1 MVMLVRIITI
11 VLRAAAF
18 MCNRV
23 SLATDSACCI
33 AALNRP
39 GATLHPYFANRVAE
53 ITHSLTE
60 LRQEFEGEIKSFS
73 HIEGKLNPADVG
85 TRSGTRLSDL
95 GPGSKW
101 QAGPEF
107 FKLPRNRWPLKNK
120 VTAEVPKEE
129 IRKRPLELGGFAAV
143 AKGRVREVNKDRM
156 EPPSLLGTA
165 RKVLETATS
174 LNKAQGTLA
183 RVLRAKIN
191 GNRDQAREDP
201 GQGER

>member
-1 MVMLVRIITI
+1 MGRGPPTGSEADPGKVRVAPIHGTSVPRAELQAMVMIVRIITI

-60 LRQEFEGEIKSFS
+60 LRQEFEGEIESFS

-101 QAGPEF
+101 
-107 FKLPRNRWPLKNK
+107 
-120 VTAEVPKEE
+120 
-129 IRKRPLELGGFAAV
+129 
-143 AKGRVREVNKDRM
+143 
-156 EPPSLLGTA
+156 
-165 RKVLETATS
+165 
-174 LNKAQGTLA
+174 
-183 RVLRAKIN
+183 
-191 GNRDQAREDP
+191 
-201 GQGER
+201 

>member
-18 MCNRV
+18 TCNRV

-53 ITHSLTE
+53 ITHSLSE
-60 LRQEFEGEIKSFS
+60 LRQEFEGKIESFS

-85 TRSGTRLSDL
+85 TRPGIRLSNL

-107 FKLPRNRWPLKNK
+107 LKLPRPG
-120 VTAEVPKEE
+120 A
-129 IRKRPLELGGFAAV
+129 GG
-143 AKGRVREVNKDRM
+143 
-156 EPPSLLGTA
+156 P
-165 RKVLETATS
+165 
-174 LNKAQGTLA
+174 
-183 RVLRAKIN
+183 
-191 GNRDQAREDP
+191 
-201 GQGER
+201 